1 MSEFLTLEKNAGVAV
16 ITWNHPKVNAL
27 SFALLQELRAQL
39 DDLARDDATRVL
51 VLTGAGEKFF
61 SGGADIRE
69 LDRIAPR
76 TLITFGQDLF
86 RQLELF
92 PKPTLAAVNGSAFGG
107 GCELSLACHFRLA
120 VTTAQFALPEIKLGI
135 LPGWGGVQRLTRLLG
150 PSRALELLIT
160 GERIDA
166 PAAERLGL
174 IQRALPPAQFMA
186 ETLTWA
192 KRLARGA
199 PLAQRAL
206 LQLLRA
212 DDGDAAAAREQ
223 IIALNST
230 ADAARGIAA
239 FWAKQEPEFI
249 GQ

>member
-1 MSEFLTLEKNAGVAV
+1 MESSQSECVILCAAARTARAV
-16 ITWNHPKVNAL
+16 GRL
-27 SFALLQELRAQL
+27 G
-39 DDLARDDATRVL
+39 ARRRDARSRVD
-51 VLTGAGEKFF
+51 GRGRKIF
-61 SGGADIRE
+61 SAGADIRE

-107 GCELSLACHFRLA
+107 GCELSLACHFRFA
-120 VTTAQFALPEIKLGI
+120 VATAQFALPEIKLGL

-150 PSRALELLIT
+150 PSRALELLMT

-230 ADAARGIAA
+230 ADARAGSPRS
-239 FWAKQEPEFI
+239 
-249 GQ
+249 GQNRNRNLSDNERDV